1 MKRPTGAEPGQDGPT
16 QGRAGWD
23 RSAGVWYHPLSL
35 CNTSEDERQESDFI
49 TIVKLEHR
57 VPRCLP
63 LLDKLTRDLLTAAYQ
78 VERLI
83 NTVRLESEGLERAF
97 RSQLNRCHLDLQ
109 RRCRS
114 AQLST
119 VVTPTN
125 EVQGD
130 QWSVHLLQ
138 KVLLRRRVS
147 SSQTLNVKVLPLNR
161 CSAPGHSSIND
172 KGECVKKGSQVSATT
187 PPKECSPLTL
197 INGSIVLVEAEDA
210 EELMGLVNKNEE
222 AKVLIEILV
231 EQSRWP
237 HYDVGILLTIILAIL
252 TIVLIFAFRYKCK
265 SNRTWDSV
273 HQQTMRAISR
283 LETKTYSSQGCSG
296 SQRHRAAWG
305 SASSSNSSP
314 VCAICL
320 EEFQDG
326 QHLRI
331 ISCAHEF
338 HKDCVDPWLLQHRTC
353 PLCMHNIMGAE
364 RQPPR
369 SRLQQSSEQSQGF
382 LHPQPYSSPHNHPF
396 PQHAIPF
403 SMRPHY
409 PRGPSGPYPPL
420 GHYGGSSPMDAQTLR
435 FLSSRPLGPGCGY
448 RPPAEGP
455 GRPHRIGG
463 NCRTST
469 HHYTPRRSCHNY
481 RSSCPT
487 QRSASC
493 SRLHHAASVMPQTRG
508 AAARSR
514 QDEGSCSG
522 GSYHTERSGYLADGP
537 ASDSSSGPCHGS
549 SSDSVLNCTDVSLQG
564 VYGSWSTF
572 RSSLSSDYDPF
583 VYYGPGAGRGP
594 RRNSLEAGAQA
605 RPRSLDS
612 VVNKPGCPE
621 EQPQTV
627 FSHIHYH
634 RHRHHHYEEG
644 EHSQGPSKGSDEEQG
659 ASAAAAPAALVLD
672 KDLPVCPSKHSPCQ
686 CPKPDPTDRP
696 GPGQAEFQSHERS
709 SPTGPPV
716 LMSPL
721 PLQLQ
726 PHCCHQAHGH
736 PSAPLGRVGG
746 CVLDGP
752 SVCFHQSLDLQDDRS
767 IHIHYGQGRG
777 GFCCSPP
784 ELHPALLP
792 VPLILDSGGMEEWPC
807 CAGAHVVWQ
816 KRVPQARSEPQLLGP
831 GAAKDR
837 PPCRFHQ
844 GPAADCNTDI
854 CLYCQTLHHNQ
865 VQLQLQFS
873 AAQTCNV
880 TGSTYT
886 KDFHVPYSFKL
897 FTLILKLGNSQ
908 HAKLLSCLTKDAKI
922 LNTVCCAFLFPTSA
936 PSLNLRVKRTF
947 TEEKGICS
955 N

>member
-1 MKRPTGAEPGQDGPT
+1 MTVPQRRLAGLGPWLLMAALQVVLGQPGLESERPALRAVIKVALLNQEPTGKPITLEGVFVG
-16 QGRAGWD
+16 G
-23 RSAGVWYHPLSL
+23 SAGHAEGKLMQYHPLSL

-63 LLDKLTRDLLTAAYQ
+63 LLDKARMAL
-78 VERLI
+78 
-83 NTVRLESEGLERAF
+83 
-97 RSQLNRCHLDLQ
+97 
-109 RRCRS
+109 
-114 AQLST
+114 
-119 VVTPTN
+119 
-125 EVQGD
+125 
-130 QWSVHLLQ
+130 
-138 KVLLRRRVS
+138 
-147 SSQTLNVKVLPLNR
+147 
-161 CSAPGHSSIND
+161 D
-172 KGECVKKGSQVSATT
+172 KGAQAVIFDVSDDANAAAELRETDSL
-187 PPKECSPLTL
+187 PRPV
-197 INGSIVLVEAEDA
+197 VLVEAEDA

-222 AKVLIEILV
+222 AKVRIEV
-231 EQSRWP
+231 MMEQPRWP
-237 HYDVGILLTIILAIL
+237 HYDVGILLTIVLAIL
-252 TIVLIFAFRYKCK
+252 SIVLIFAFRYKCK
-265 SNRTWDSV
+265 SNRTSDSV

-283 LETKTYSSQGCSG
+283 LETKTYTSSG

-338 HKDCVDPWLLQHRTC
+338 HKDCVDPWLIQHRTC
-353 PLCMHNIMGAE
+353 PLCMHNIMGTE
-364 RQPPR
+364 RQPQR
-369 SRLQQSSEQSQGF
+369 NRLQQSSEQSQSF
-382 LHPQPYSSPHNHPF
+382 LHAQPYSSPRNHPF

-409 PRGPSGPYPPL
+409 PRGPSGPYPSL
-420 GHYGGSSPMDAQTLR
+420 
-435 FLSSRPLGPGCGY
+435 
-448 RPPAEGP
+448 
-455 GRPHRIGG
+455 
-463 NCRTST
+463 
-469 HHYTPRRSCHNY
+469 
-481 RSSCPT
+481 
-487 QRSASC
+487 
-493 SRLHHAASVMPQTRG
+493 ASVTQQPRG
-508 AAARSR
+508 AAAHSR

-583 VYYGPGAGRGP
+583 VYYGPGPGRAP
-594 RRNSLEAGAQA
+594 RRNSLEACAQA

-612 VVNKPGCPE
+612 VVNKAGCPE

-644 EHSQGPSKGSDEEQG
+644 EHSQGPSRGSDEEQG
-659 ASAAAAPAALVLD
+659 AVAAAPAAAPAALVLD
-672 KDLPVCPSKHSPCQ
+672 KDSPVCPPKHGPCQ

-696 GPGQAEFQSHERS
+696 SPGAECQDHDPSG
-709 SPTGPPV
+709 PTGPPV
-716 LMSPL
+716 LLSPI

-726 PHCCHQAHGH
+726 PHCCHPGHGH
-736 PSAPLGRVGG
+736 PPAPLGRVGG

-752 SVCFHQSLDLQDDRS
+752 SVRFHQSLDLQDDRS
-767 IHIHYGQGRG
+767 IHFRYGQGP

-792 VPLILDSGGMEEWPC
+792 VPLILDSGGMEDWPC

-816 KRVPQARSEPQLLGP
+816 KRVQQARSEPQLLGP
-831 GAAKDR
+831 GTSMDR
-837 PPCRFHQ
+837 PPCRFHH
-844 GPAADCNTDI
+844 GPAADRNTDI

-865 VQLQLQFS
+865 GGCH
-873 AAQTCNV
+873 TCL
-880 TGSTYT
+880 S
-886 KDFHVPYSFKL
+886 
-897 FTLILKLGNSQ
+897 LI
-908 HAKLLSCLTKDAKI
+908 A
-922 LNTVCCAFLFPTSA
+922 
-936 PSLNLRVKRTF
+936 
-947 TEEKGICS
+947 
-955 N
+955 

>member
-1 MKRPTGAEPGQDGPT
+1 MLACFEVHHVRPGTAATAEAMTVPQRRLAGLWPWLLMAALQVVLGQPGLESERPALRAVIKVALLNHEPTGKLITLEGVFVG
-16 QGRAGWD
+16 G
-23 RSAGVWYHPLSL
+23 SAGYAEGKLMQYHPLSL

-63 LLDKLTRDLLTAAYQ
+63 LLDKARMAL
-78 VERLI
+78 
-83 NTVRLESEGLERAF
+83 
-97 RSQLNRCHLDLQ
+97 
-109 RRCRS
+109 
-114 AQLST
+114 
-119 VVTPTN
+119 
-125 EVQGD
+125 
-130 QWSVHLLQ
+130 
-138 KVLLRRRVS
+138 
-147 SSQTLNVKVLPLNR
+147 
-161 CSAPGHSSIND
+161 D
-172 KGECVKKGSQVSATT
+172 KGAQAVIFDVSDDANAAAELRETDSL
-187 PPKECSPLTL
+187 PRPV
-197 INGSIVLVEAEDA
+197 VLVEAEDA

-222 AKVLIEILV
+222 AKVRIEIMV
-231 EQSRWP
+231 EQPKWP
-237 HYDVGILLTIILAIL
+237 HYDVGILLTIVLVIL

-320 EEFQDG
+320 EDFQDG

-353 PLCMHNIMGAE
+353 PLCMHNIMGTE
-364 RQPPR
+364 RQPQR
-369 SRLQQSSEQSQGF
+369 NRLQQSPEQSQSF
-382 LHPQPYSSPHNHPF
+382 LHPQPYSSPRNHPF

-409 PRGPSGPYPPL
+409 PRGPSGPYPSL
-420 GHYGGSSPMDAQTLR
+420 GHYTGSSPMDAQTLR
-435 FLSSRPLGPGCGY
+435 FLTSRPLTSGCGY
-448 RPPAEGP
+448 HLPAEGP

-481 RSSCPT
+481 RSSCPA
-487 QRSASC
+487 QRSASS
-493 SRLHHAASVMPQTRG
+493 SRLHHTASATPQNRG
-508 AAARSR
+508 APAHSR
-514 QDEGSCSG
+514 QDDGSCSG

-583 VYYGPGAGRGP
+583 GCYGPGPGRAP

-612 VVNKPGCPE
+612 VVNKAGCPE

-644 EHSQGPSKGSDEEQG
+644 EHSQGPSRGSDEEQG
-659 ASAAAAPAALVLD
+659 AAAAAAAAPAALVLD
-672 KDLPVCPSKHSPCQ
+672 KDSPVCPPKHTPCQ
-686 CPKPDPTDRP
+686 CTKPDPTDRP
-696 GPGQAEFQSHERS
+696 SPGAECQDHDPS

-716 LMSPL
+716 LVSPI

-726 PHCCHQAHGH
+726 SHCCHQGHAH
-736 PSAPLGRVGG
+736 PPTTLGRVGG

-752 SVCFHQSLDLQDDRS
+752 AVRFHQSLDLQDDRS
-767 IHIHYGQGRG
+767 IHIHYGQGP

-792 VPLILDSGGMEEWPC
+792 VPLILDSGGMEDWPC
-807 CAGAHVVWQ
+807 YAGAHVVWQ
-816 KRVPQARSEPQLLGP
+816 KRVQQARSEPQLLGP
-831 GAAKDR
+831 GTSMDR
-837 PPCRFHQ
+837 PPCRFHH
-844 GPAADCNTDI
+844 GPAADRNTDI
-854 CLYCQTLHHNQ
+854 CLYCQTLRHNQ
-865 VQLQLQFS
+865 
-873 AAQTCNV
+873 
-880 TGSTYT
+880 GS
-886 KDFHVPYSFKL
+886 
-897 FTLILKLGNSQ
+897 
-908 HAKLLSCLTKDAKI
+908 
-922 LNTVCCAFLFPTSA
+922 
-936 PSLNLRVKRTF
+936 
-947 TEEKGICS
+947 EEESGV
-955 N
+955 